1 MNLELQ
7 IPDEVAHP
15 LISKYAD
22 LLSMTRSVLML
33 HRFKQQGHLS
43 KAVDEFVIDAIQCQ
57 ASRSFELVRVNS
69 ECL

>member
-22 LLSMTRSVLML
+22 LLSMMPYVLRL
-33 HRFKQQGHLS
+33 HRFKQQSHLS
-43 KAVDEFVIDAIQCQ
+43 KALDEFVIDTIQC
-57 ASRSFELVRVNS
+57 
-69 ECL
+69 